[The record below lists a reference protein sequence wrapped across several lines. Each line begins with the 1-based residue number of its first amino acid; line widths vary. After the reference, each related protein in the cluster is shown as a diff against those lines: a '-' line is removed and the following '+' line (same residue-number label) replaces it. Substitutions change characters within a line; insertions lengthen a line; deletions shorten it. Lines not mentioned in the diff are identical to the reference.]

1 MATCLT
7 SCTRT
12 HKTSCC
18 KLQCSKWIWGDS
30 IGKGRN
36 SSVCCVINPV
46 TTSSVFKSGAQS
58 ELENEGQ
65 LLHELNHAN
74 IIQSYGIFHDNARP
88 GVCYL
93 ALEQMKCSLGD
104 IMMERR

>member
-1 MATCLT
+1 MATCLRSYT
-7 SCTRT
+7 QLTT
-12 HKTSCC
+12 NLVALVQV
-18 KLQCSKWIWGDS
+18 LQCSGWIWGES

-36 SSVCCVINPV
+36 SSVCFAISPV
-46 TTSSVFKSGAQS
+46 TSSSVFKSGIQC

-74 IIQSYGIFHDNARP
+74 IIQSYGILYDDARP

-93 ALEQMKCSLGD
+93 ALEQMKCSL
-104 IMMERR
+104 

>member
-1 MATCLT
+1 M
-7 SCTRT
+7 
-12 HKTSCC
+12 
-18 KLQCSKWIWGDS
+18 
-30 IGKGRN
+30 GKGRN
-36 SSVCCVINPV
+36 SSVCCVNNPV
-46 TTSSVFKSGAQS
+46 TTSSVFKSGVQS
-58 ELENEGQ
+58 ELQKEGQ

-93 ALEQMKCSLGD
+93 ALEQMKCSLQD